1 MCPGLQKAWIL
12 AEYAMHPLY
21 KVCAIVNVFNKQ
33 RFRILECDYAS
44 KLNICNALINIVNLF
59 TVKKLGKEVRTVYSY
74 NIVLN
79 TSFVLT

>member
-1 MCPGLQKAWIL
+1 M
-12 AEYAMHPLY
+12 
-21 KVCAIVNVFNKQ
+21 
-33 RFRILECDYAS
+33 LECDYAS